1 MTLTPS
7 AAPRLMASAI
17 AGQFL
22 FGIVL
27 ALLGTLFGLPAFN
40 DALALDVQRQSW
52 LLLTFFTGQLVFT
65 ALAGRIVDR
74 FGSLHVLAGGA
85 ALIAIALGLFAWAG
99 TIAVALAAAVVMAMG
114 GASVNAS
121 SNVLVSTLYGVRRA
135 PMLNVLGLFGALGAL
150 IVPFV
155 FAGVRSMADVRGRLA
170 ALAVVGVV
178 SGIAHLLQHEPPR
191 ADAVRRP
198 RASLLA
204 PLREKWVLALTV
216 LLILDFGNEA
226 VAAGWIATYTLG
238 VLPGAPG
245 TVMVGVY
252 WGSLMAGRLL
262 SPFVL
267 ARMAKLPFLVVASS
281 LVTVGFVAISVA
293 PSAWTLGLAVM
304 LTGLAVA
311 PVAPTIIAVGGDRYE
326 RNTGAVFGVMLSL
339 GQLGGV
345 VTPYTVGVVA
355 QATTFRHAMLVPA
368 VSSLVTT
375 VLIAWLWRRT
385 RPPEPRAAAS
395 NR

>member
-1 MTLTPS
+1 MSHPPA
-7 AAPRLMASAI
+7 AAPRLLASAI

-27 ALLGTLFGLPAFN
+27 ALLGTLFGLPAFTG
-40 DALALDVQRQSW
+40 ALALDVPRQSW

-65 ALAGRIVDR
+65 AVAGRIVDR
-74 FGSLHVLAGGA
+74 FGSLRVLAAGA
-85 ALIAIALGLFAWAG
+85 ALLAIALGLFAWAE
-99 TIAVALAAAVVMAMG
+99 TLAVALAAAVVMSMG

-121 SNVLVSTLYGVRRA
+121 SNVLVSTLYGVKRA
-135 PMLNVLGLFGALGAL
+135 PMLNVLGLFGALGAFL
-150 IVPFV
+150 VPFV

-170 ALAVVGVV
+170 ALAVLGAV
-178 SGIAHLLQHEPPR
+178 SGIAQLLQREPPR
-191 ADAVRRP
+191 GGTVPRP
-198 RASLLA
+198 RASTRALLGD
-204 PLREKWVLALTV
+204 KWVLALTV

-252 WGSLMAGRLL
+252 WGALMAGRLL

-267 ARMAKLPFLVVASS
+267 ARMAKIPFLVLAST
-281 LVTVGFVAISVA
+281 LVTVGFVAISAA
-293 PSAWTLGLAVM
+293 PTAWTLGVAVM

-345 VTPYTVGVVA
+345 ILPYTVGAVA
-355 QATTFRHAMLVPA
+355 QATTFRQAMLVPA

-375 VLIAWLWRRT
+375 VLIVLLWRRT
-385 RPPEPRAAAS
+385 RPPRPRAQEETG
-395 NR
+395 